1 VRPYDEEIAIG
12 VQHGLTDLIAADFQF
27 THHWFGNFIA
37 AQNTATPPADY
48 DTFCVTAPSSQNG
61 FSLPN
66 GGAQTC
72 GFANLQPAYSL
83 VVPFSKVQSAKTF
96 GDVSD
101 VYTGFDLGVTA
112 RLPRGGT
119 ASGGFGIGHEVLDI
133 CAVAGQVN
141 VSYAAV
147 AGVLAS
153 SSGTLLP
160 FGSVAGAGAT
170 ATPSTLYCH
179 VQPPFQPNIKGLFA
193 YPLPWWG
200 LRASMTLQNLTG
212 PQILANYAINAT
224 NVATNTTLGRAVTGG
239 AATAPLIQPG
249 TLYGDRITQVDG
261 RFSKGFKAGSTRIQ
275 TYVDIF
281 NLLNGSG
288 ILTLNNTY
296 GAAWRTPTL
305 ILQGRLV
312 KLGVQVDF

>member
-1 VRPYDEEIAIG
+1 
-12 VQHGLTDLIAADFQF
+12 
-27 THHWFGNFIA
+27 
-37 AQNTATPPADY
+37 
-48 DTFCVTAPSSQNG
+48 
-61 FSLPN
+61 
-66 GGAQTC
+66 
-72 GFANLQPAYSL
+72 
-83 VVPFSKVQSAKTF
+83 
-96 GDVSD
+96 
-101 VYTGFDLGVTA
+101 
-112 RLPRGGT
+112 
-119 ASGGFGIGHEVLDI
+119 
-133 CAVAGQVN
+133 VAGQVN